1 MKDSLLLGLG
11 RHMIPI
17 PRMVWER
24 VVKARARK
32 THAGLGFMSED
43 HHRVRDFAVL
53 ELARSGAPLAPEK
66 FAEALDLAVPRVV
79 SILEELEGQDGFAGA
94 LFDDLEE
101 HLTFVFRGDR
111 RVVTWAYPVTVDETP
126 HRASFSTGEET
137 YSP

>member
-79 SILEELEGQDGFAGA
+79 SILEELE
-94 LFDDLEE
+94 E
-101 HLTFVFRGDR
+101 HLTFVFRGDQ